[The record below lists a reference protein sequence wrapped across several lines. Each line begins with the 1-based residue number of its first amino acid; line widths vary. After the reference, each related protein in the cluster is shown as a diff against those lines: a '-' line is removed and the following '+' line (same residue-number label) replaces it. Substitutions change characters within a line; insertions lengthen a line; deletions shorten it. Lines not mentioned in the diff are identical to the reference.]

1 MHRSMT
7 ALNGVSSDQDGGEG
21 KSNAVKILATN
32 D

>member
-1 MHRSMT
+1 MYRSMIV
-7 ALNGVSSDQDGGEG
+7 LNGVFLDQDGGEG